1 MQKFLVD
8 QLFNEE
14 VFFLLG
20 GDYFFVSHFLSD
32 FAELNVSV
40 GVEILLTKL
49 CNLEETF
56 QRVLGY
62 DWFEFCFFN
71 FGLILLGLL
80 IKNRSSISNVH
91 GFLPLEFVF
100 EGLTQTAL
108 SVWFTHFVFV
118 NKIVYNKKDKSW
130 NVIIGYNLINIR
142 VGPSLKLIILLNS
155 LMSDAD

>member
-1 MQKFLVD
+1 LNDHISSIDNSPKLFPDFDIFFIRRDLDLSIFLFNESKRSSPIEIGFGFFLLKLVFGEVFPIRSSGKLKFMQKFLVD

-62 DWFEFCFFN
+62 D
-71 FGLILLGLL
+71 
-80 IKNRSSISNVH
+80 
-91 GFLPLEFVF
+91 
-100 EGLTQTAL
+100 
-108 SVWFTHFVFV
+108 
-118 NKIVYNKKDKSW
+118 
-130 NVIIGYNLINIR
+130 
-142 VGPSLKLIILLNS
+142 
-155 LMSDAD
+155 